1 MYILSHATLAL
12 VDILL
17 IFRHQ
22 YHMHILY
29 FTETAVF
36 QGLTIESYTGPTIDT
51 CAHVAAVVGA
61 RNVADLVSNGLRVVV
76 VGVQCGVHS

>member
-1 MYILSHATLAL
+1 MYIFSYASLAL
-12 VDILL
+12 GDILF

-36 QGLTIESYTGPTIDT
+36 HGLTIESYTGPTIDT
-51 CAHVAAVVGA
+51 RSHVAAVVGT

-76 VGVQCGVHS
+76 VGIQCGVHA

>member
-1 MYILSHATLAL
+1 MYILSHATFAL
-12 VDILL
+12 IDILF

-22 YHMHILY
+22 YHVYILY

-36 QGLTIESYTGPTIDT
+36 QALTIESYTGLTIDT
-51 CAHVAAVVGA
+51 RAHVAAVVGA
-61 RNVADLVSNGLRVVV
+61 CNVADFVSNGLCVVV

>member
-12 VDILL
+12 VDILF

-22 YHMHILY
+22 YHMYIFISLK
-29 FTETAVF
+29 
-36 QGLTIESYTGPTIDT
+36 QRTIESYTGLTIDT
-51 CAHVAAVVGA
+51 RAHVAAVVGA
-61 RNVADLVSNGLRVVV
+61 CNVADFVSNGLCVVV